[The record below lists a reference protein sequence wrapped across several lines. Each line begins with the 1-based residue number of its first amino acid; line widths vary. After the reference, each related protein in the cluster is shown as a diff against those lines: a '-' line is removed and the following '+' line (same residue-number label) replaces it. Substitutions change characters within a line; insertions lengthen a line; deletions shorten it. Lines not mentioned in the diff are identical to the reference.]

1 MTCPISLSGISIA
14 HMSMGAGVIHRS
26 MGKLSEATP
35 SKKNESSFPRSYHL
49 PRNNSSEMG
58 GARKAPPPFVL
69 ELLDWLAASLM
80 PVTEAAVS
88 L

>member
-1 MTCPISLSGISIA
+1 
-14 HMSMGAGVIHRS
+14 
-26 MGKLSEATP
+26 
-35 SKKNESSFPRSYHL
+35 
-49 PRNNSSEMG
+49 MG

-88 L
+88 LWLH